1 MEFQDL
7 GAEGKEARAQ
17 EGGSELS
24 GTVAKA
30 KVIPD
35 SFDHRKFNAVEY
47 INSLF
52 PTKESLVELEPLIK
66 DLRRKI
72 RGVDAEIL
80 TAVRKQSSSSTRSKQ
95 DLKDAQAAIQE
106 LFRKIKEIKRKAEQ
120 SEVMVQ
126 EICRDIKKLDYAKK
140 HLTHTITA
148 LRRLSMLVS
157 ATDQLQATAEG
168 RNYREAANLLE
179 AVSQLSA
186 HFSAFGQVPKVA
198 ELRGR
203 FNTIKGSLKSYI
215 FEDFKLL
222 HMPNTDNA
230 SNPEIL
236 SRLHDACLV
245 VDTIDPQVRD
255 ELVNYVCNKEMAV
268 YSQIFTGTGQVAKLE
283 KTERRYHWLLR
294 MLRDKEQ
301 VWSIFPKHWRVTRIV
316 CMTFCSITRAQLA
329 EILDHQAGS
338 LDVQALLPALHRTL
352 EFEQDLARRFGGN
365 GNDGEEEPG
374 RDPAVDA
381 AMEEITDPEHVRG
394 ETANI
399 AARSEFV
406 GSISS
411 CFEKHLQCYVDM
423 EERTLMAHVDELIK
437 TETWTADEGHD
448 VTVLTSS
455 TQLFAFI
462 KKSLKR
468 CTGLNKGKTLF
479 SLYGA
484 FQRVLQAYSAR
495 LLARVPKTAA
505 GQTSGVA
512 TNSTTDW
519 QIKLDKAEEPVI
531 CLIVSTSEYCY
542 ETVGGLAE
550 SVANN
555 INKEFAAEVS
565 CEAEQDEF
573 SSTTTA
579 CLGVLVLGVETRL
592 DDALR
597 SMTKSSWDKT
607 DSVGDQSEY
616 VNTITTVLT
625 EAGHSLSPRL
635 SDNHYQFFCEKLAA
649 SFIGRF
655 NDAILRC
662 RRVGEMAAQQM
673 LLDTQAVRAVLLDLP
688 VLEQSSAP
696 PASYTK
702 FVSTEMGR
710 AERLL
715 KVAGAR
721 QETVLQSFTTLMP
734 EGTAAE
740 FGAILDL
747 KGTGKAEKQAAM
759 ESYERLRRGATGGTE
774 KQPAAGGTVPVPI
787 TPFAAAASAGSNF
800 TSFTSRMAA
809 ARVGAR
815 ATAAAAGAS
824 QSFSLQNFK
833 MGASN
838 FMSSKSGTGM
848 SSASDTFD
856 KAKTVFGKAKFGSFM
871 GSFAS
876 RDASHHAAPG
886 NARSSPMKESRSQ
899 HH

>member
-1 MEFQDL
+1 MSPED
-7 GAEGKEARAQ
+7 GGEAVGGTR
-17 EGGSELS
+17 GGSAGS
-24 GTVAKA
+24 GSVAA
-30 KVIPD
+30 KLPAIPD

-66 DLRRKI
+66 ELRRKI
-72 RGVDAEIL
+72 RVVDGEIL
-80 TAVRKQSSSSTRSKQ
+80 TAVRRQSSSSTRSKQ

-148 LRRLSMLVS
+148 LRRLSMLVT

-186 HFSAFGQVPKVA
+186 HFASFGQVPKVA

-203 FNTIKGSLKSYI
+203 FNSIKGSLRSYI

-222 HMPNTDNA
+222 HLPNTDNA
-230 SNPEIL
+230 SNPEVL
-236 SRLHDACLV
+236 SRLQDACLV

-268 YSQIFTGTGQVAKLE
+268 YTQIFSGTGQVAKLE

-338 LDVQALLPALHRTL
+338 LDVQALLQALHRTL
-352 EFEQDLARRFGGN
+352 EFEQDLARKFGSS
-365 GNDGEEEPG
+365 DGEVMDE
-374 RDPAVDA
+374 AASVVNA
-381 AMEEITDPEHVRG
+381 AMQEITDPEHVRG
-394 ETANI
+394 ETASM

-423 EERTLMAHVDELIK
+423 EEKTLMGHVEELIK
-437 TETWTADEGHD
+437 AETWTAEEGHD

-455 TQLFAFI
+455 TQLFAYI

-468 CTGLNKGKTLF
+468 CTGLTKGRALF
-479 SLYGA
+479 SLYCA
-484 FQRVLQAYSAR
+484 FQRVLRAYAAS
-495 LLARVPKTAA
+495 LLARVPKTAT
-505 GQTSGVA
+505 GQTSGIA

-519 QIKLDKAEEPVI
+519 QIKLDKSEEPVI

-550 SVANN
+550 SVANT
-555 INKEFAAEVS
+555 INKEHAADVN
-565 CEAEQDEF
+565 CEAEQDDF
-573 SSTTTA
+573 GSTTTA
-579 CLGVLVLGVETRL
+579 CLGVLVLGIETRL

-597 SMTKSSWDKT
+597 SMSKTAWDRT
-607 DSVGDQSEY
+607 ESVGDQSDY
-616 VNTITTVLT
+616 VNTITGVLT
-625 EAGHSLSPRL
+625 DAGHSLSPRL

-688 VLEQSSAP
+688 VLEQSAAP

-702 FVSTEMGR
+702 FVSAEMGR

-715 KVAGAR
+715 KVAGTR
-721 QETVLQSFTTLMP
+721 PETVLHTFTTLMP

-747 KGTGKAEKQAAM
+747 KGMGKADKQQLM
-759 ESYERLRRGATGGTE
+759 ESYERLRRGATGVD
-774 KQPAAGGTVPVPI
+774 KPAAGGGGSGGTAVPI
-787 TPFAAAASAGSNF
+787 TPFGAASGSSNF
-800 TSFTSRMAA
+800 SSFTSRMAA
-809 ARVGAR
+809 ARSGAR
-815 ATAAAAGAS
+815 ASVAAAGGAN
-824 QSFSLQNFK
+824 FSLQNLK

-838 FMSSKSGTGM
+838 FMSSKSM
-848 SSASDTFD
+848 SSETFD
-856 KAKTVFGKAKFGSFM
+856 KAKNVFGKAKFGIGSFGI

-876 RDASHHAAPG
+876 RDSAGGHPGAGAP
-886 NARSSPMKESRSQ
+886 SPIKEKPQ
-899 HH
+899 Q